1 MAHHHMVKEKPA
13 FPVNRVSD
21 FPHNISLECETA
33 TESLTLWQ
41 LIIDKPW
48 MGPCSRSMG
57 RIRYSSYPLWKV
69 QRRLFT
75 SILNLSDSRVL
86 SGTELLVYRD
96 GGVNIPPA
104 S

>member
-1 MAHHHMVKEKPA
+1 MVKEKPA

-48 MGPCSRSMG
+48 MGPHSRSMDQD
-57 RIRYSSYPLWKV
+57 RIFSISSMEGSEAFIHLYLEPL
-69 QRRLFT
+69 
-75 SILNLSDSRVL
+75 
-86 SGTELLVYRD
+86 
-96 GGVNIPPA
+96 
-104 S
+104 